1 MCEIKRLSEIC
12 ENVVSELLFIC
23 ASFDALDTTDEF
35 CRFTKHFELIKIARL
50 SCLDSPNFV

>member
-23 ASFDALDTTDEF
+23 ASFDALDTTDAILPI
-35 CRFTKHFELIKIARL
+35 H
-50 SCLDSPNFV
+50 